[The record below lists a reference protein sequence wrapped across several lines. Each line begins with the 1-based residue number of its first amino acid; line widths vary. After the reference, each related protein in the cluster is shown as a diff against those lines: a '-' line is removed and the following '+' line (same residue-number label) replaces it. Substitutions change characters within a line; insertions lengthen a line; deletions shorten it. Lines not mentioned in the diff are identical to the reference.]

1 MTNET
6 TQKKKT
12 PVKMIKVVVLRDCHY
27 GKCRDIVEITED
39 DAKSGVIAGYLD
51 DNKSAVEALSCQS
64 S

>member
-1 MTNET
+1 
-6 TQKKKT
+6 
-12 PVKMIKVVVLRDCHY
+12 MIKVVVLRDCHY